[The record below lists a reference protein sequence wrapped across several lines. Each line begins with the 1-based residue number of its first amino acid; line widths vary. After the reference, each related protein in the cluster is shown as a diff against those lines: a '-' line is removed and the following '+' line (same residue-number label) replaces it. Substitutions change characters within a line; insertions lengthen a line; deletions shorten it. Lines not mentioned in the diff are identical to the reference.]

1 MAKTTPTTTGKGNDF
16 DASAAMALNVSTSGS
31 TTELTTTS
39 TTGTPGQ
46 TVLSDTVLQT
56 IAGVAA
62 REVEGVFQLGKGA
75 LRHALGRVVGTADTT
90 QGVVAE
96 VGKKEVAIDLEM
108 IVHYGYSIRA
118 VANEVRRLVTE
129 RITQMTGL
137 TVKEINIHIADI
149 HFERTIEES
158 RPRVE

>member
-1 MAKTTPTTTGKGNDF
+1 MAKTTPSTNTGR
-16 DASAAMALNVSTSGS
+16 TEIESGGS
-31 TTELTTTS
+31 LTLGSGHTGTTELTTS

-62 REVEGVFQLGKGA
+62 REVPGVFMLGKGA

-108 IVHYGYSIRA
+108 IVEYGYNIRA
-118 VANEVRRLVTE
+118 VANDVRRLVTD

-137 TVKEINIHIADI
+137 HVKEINIHVADI
-149 HFERTIEES
+149 HFERLIEEKTA
-158 RPRVE
+158 RVE